1 MIDQNEML
9 AAKDEMAETDMRRV
23 KELIEKAQ
31 GLKAAIEGF
40 EENLNEMKEDHRI
53 LIEVDLPQAM
63 QQCGLDTFGN
73 AELGVDVE
81 LENKVDAKIPQKFEE
96 QAYGWL
102 QDNGHGSLI
111 KSILQ
116 VSFDKGEYDKLQT
129 IIDAAATAG
138 LPTEGKR
145 SIHASTLKSFVKSML
160 EDGKELPLEY
170 FGVFQRTVAKIKPR
184 KP

>member
-1 MIDQNEML
+1 MNDVEMML
-9 AAKDEMAETDMRRV
+9 GAKAEMAETDMRRI
-23 KELIEKAQ
+23 KELIEQAQEKKAQ
-31 GLKAAIEGF
+31 IETSEDYLSDLK
-40 EENLNEMKEDHRI
+40 EEHRR
-53 LIEVDLPQAM
+53 LIEETLPQAM

-81 LENKVDAKIPQKFEE
+81 LENKVDCKIPAKFEE
-96 QAYGWL
+96 QAYSWL
-102 QDNGHGSLI
+102 QEQGHGSLI

-116 VSFDKGEYDKLQT
+116 VSFDKGEYDKLQGV
-129 IIDAAATAG
+129 IDAAAASG

-170 FGVFQRTVAKIKPR
+170 LGVFQRTLAKIKPR